1 MYCEIVVE
9 HRKQI
14 DANRLR
20 LAVLQLFG
28 NQLPL
33 DEAYNRSAI
42 YRVAAPR
49 SSLCAFEVARNCF
62 VILRKVSDI
71 RLSTFHLEGSGPNVT
86 VNTMLQE
93 VQEFSNRLLSQLG
106 RGGNTGSSYKVRN
119 LSVRL
124 FEDNG
129 RETGVEGELVTLGA
143 IFKGKF
149 AWKEIAPAVIT
160 FFTALFLFWRGLSD
174 QSVKA
179 AVASLLIVLVFTLVA
194 VIAEKLHGRNRMNF
208 KLRPY

>member
-1 MYCEIVVE
+1 
-9 HRKQI
+9 
-14 DANRLR
+14 
-20 LAVLQLFG
+20 
-28 NQLPL
+28 
-33 DEAYNRSAI
+33 
-42 YRVAAPR
+42 
-49 SSLCAFEVARNCF
+49 
-62 VILRKVSDI
+62 
-71 RLSTFHLEGSGPNVT
+71 
-86 VNTMLQE
+86 MLQE

-129 RETGVEGELVTLGA
+129 RETGVEGELVTLSA

>member
-143 IFKGKF
+143 IFKGSSHG
-149 AWKEIAPAVIT
+149 
-160 FFTALFLFWRGLSD
+160 RR
-174 QSVKA
+174 
-179 AVASLLIVLVFTLVA
+179 SLL
-194 VIAEKLHGRNRMNF
+194 
-208 KLRPY
+208 P

>member
-1 MYCEIVVE
+1 
-9 HRKQI
+9 
-14 DANRLR
+14 
-20 LAVLQLFG
+20 
-28 NQLPL
+28 
-33 DEAYNRSAI
+33 
-42 YRVAAPR
+42 
-49 SSLCAFEVARNCF
+49 
-62 VILRKVSDI
+62 
-71 RLSTFHLEGSGPNVT
+71 
-86 VNTMLQE
+86 
-93 VQEFSNRLLSQLG
+93 
-106 RGGNTGSSYKVRN
+106 VRN